1 MVDTVYSLKVTFL
14 YFIVNLFLSSLFL
27 RYISF
32 FDTFI
37 NFSSV
42 FEKTFELLLKGELV
56 VLLAILLPIKLS
68 VSSAVNHNST
78 VTFSL
83 LFF

>member
-42 FEKTFELLLKGELV
+42 FEKTFELLLKGGLV
-56 VLLAILLPIKLS
+56 VLSAILLPI
-68 VSSAVNHNST
+68 
-78 VTFSL
+78 
-83 LFF
+83 